1 MHLFFTRI
9 PRISMCFENGELTG
23 KMTFQQYQI
32 LPIFS
37 TRNDALAVKIKY
49 IHFIARLHAD
59 IISTFCPLTQP
70 PYEEGAAV
78 IPI

>member
-1 MHLFFTRI
+1 
-9 PRISMCFENGELTG
+9 MCFENGELSW

-37 TRNDALAVKIKY
+37 IRNDALAVKIKY

-59 IISTFCPLTQP
+59 IISTFCPSIQL
-70 PYEEGAAV
+70 PYEEGAVV